1 VEGVCSLCTL
11 LYSCS
16 LNVQAILSHGRTP
29 IVVGGTGF
37 YVNTLLSGESTAPAS
52 TVEDKQY
59 VNQLIASKTW
69 DQR

>member
-1 VEGVCSLCTL
+1 MLFIYIHTFTIGFSLF
-11 LYSCS
+11 
-16 LNVQAILSHGRTP
+16 VQAILSRGRTP

-52 TVEDKQY
+52 TAEDKQH